1 MLEFAYIIVCSER
14 PGGGIGRRAGLR
26 ILWEQSRAGS
36 NPAPGTNKIEKS
48 SKVIFYGAVMV
59 EKIAK
64 FMLENDKVAVW
75 LNVELIEVKKSYAK
89 IAMVV
94 REDMLN
100 AAGIC
105 QGGAIFSLADFAF
118 ALASN
123 SYGKVALA
131 TSANINFANP
141 AFKGERLI
149 AEAKELNRTRR
160 TGLYQIE
167 VRKEENNQ
175 LVALFTGQV
184 FIKDKEILP

>member
-1 MLEFAYIIVCSER
+1 MKI
-14 PGGGIGRRAGLR
+14 PPN
-26 ILWEQSRAGS
+26 
-36 NPAPGTNKIEKS
+36 NPFNG
-48 SKVIFYGAVMV
+48 VIMMG
-59 EKIAK
+59 KIAK

-75 LNVELIEVKKSYAK
+75 LNVELIEVKEGYAK
-89 IAMVV
+89 IAMIV

-105 QGGAIFSLADFAF
+105 QGGAIFSFADFAF

-123 SYGKVALA
+123 SYGKIALA
-131 TSANINFANP
+131 VSANINFANP
-141 AFKGERLI
+141 AFKDEKLI
-149 AEAKELNRTRR
+149 AEAKELNKTRR

-175 LVALFTGQV
+175 LVSLFTGQV